1 LDLDDGI
8 LIPQS
13 IKGRHHPMP
22 TKVGILTATA
32 TALGIAVLFAGNPV
46 NLANVAASLVD
57 NLGLQPRTEQ
67 SAPTPT
73 TQSTADAEASPPA
86 ARDTP
91 ARDEIA
97 ASDTAAQDQTEKTE
111 PSSDDLFRQFQAWA
125 ADKAQADVRPVQPA
139 QDTPQQVV
147 PDAPA
152 QAAENAR
159 VNLRIMQ
166 ERQNVRPVHEAQAE
180 MRTQNPRKK
189 NRRTQNAR
197 VQTPPAQ
204 DPRALNAR
212 AQGQPVQNAE
222 PPSFLQSFGVRN

>member
-1 LDLDDGI
+1 
-8 LIPQS
+8 
-13 IKGRHHPMP
+13 MP

-32 TALGIAVLFAGNPV
+32 TAIGIAVLFAGNPV
-46 NLANVAASLVD
+46 NLANITASLVD

-67 SAPTPT
+67 STPT

-86 ARDTP
+86 AGDTP

-97 ASDTAAQDQTEKTE
+97 TSDTAGQDQTEKTE
-111 PSSDDLFRQFQAWA
+111 SSSDALFRQFQTWA
-125 ADKAQADVRPVQPA
+125 AEKAQADVRPVQPV
-139 QDTPQQVV
+139 QDTPAQVV

-152 QAAENAR
+152 QAGENAR

-166 ERQNVRPVHEAQAE
+166 ERQYVRPVHEAQAE
-180 MRTQNPRKK
+180 MRTQTPRKK
-189 NRRTQNAR
+189 NRRAQNAR
-197 VQTPPAQ
+197 VQAPPAQ

-222 PPSFLQSFGVRN
+222 APSFLQSLGVRN